1 MLLILAC
8 LFAAAAAAP
17 AIYDQRQDGEVNVQ
31 ADVQNVVFLVAVPKK
46 LPLNMFDLFSKS
58 HKPLDRDHDIQER
71 SDVRVM
77 EAFVE
82 PNTPYRVEIGAGDR
96 SAGDG
101 RAVEVVIAGRRRLE
115 SDSDEQDEFKLL
127 GATENCGPERK
138 RDPVTLMCQ
147 ARSPVETSAETE
159 LQTKETDDK
168 VESQQAPEVVIVA
181 S

>member
-1 MLLILAC
+1 MLLALAC
-8 LFAAAAAAP
+8 LLATAAAAP
-17 AIYDQRQDGEVNVQ
+17 ALYDQRQDGEINVQ
-31 ADVQNVVFLVAVPKK
+31 ADVQNVLFLVAVPKK
-46 LPLNMFDLFSKS
+46 LPVNIFDMFSKS

-82 PNTPYRVEIGAGDR
+82 PSTPYRVEIGAGDR
-96 SAGDG
+96 SASDG

-127 GATENCGPERK
+127 GATENCGPDRM

-147 ARSPVETSAETE
+147 DAAPAEASAEQDQ
-159 LQTKETDDK
+159 LTKKEDK
-168 VESQQAPEVVIVA
+168 VESEPAPEVVNIT